1 MAATLEYLKD
11 ELRNITTLNLI
22 ASTSSILEKIFWA
35 LIAILGTLFI
45 YDVVYIQLDY
55 WQENPSLVTKEI
67 LTLSDMPL
75 PSITFCHKGFQKYG
89 PVETLANF
97 IHPDEKV
104 PKEVLSIRNEF
115 LKVQFLEIK
124 RRTNGTNYCE
134 WLFNLENGEEY
145 DNPVLVNLAKE
156 SRGGVDRKNL
166 LNKCIVRLL
175 VERSFIEIL
184 YIYVISCIDSN
195 FSRILVRG

>member
-1 MAATLEYLKD
+1 MAANLGHLKE

-22 ASTSSILEKIFWA
+22 ANTSSILEKIFWA
-35 LIAILGTLFI
+35 LIAIFGTLFI

-67 LTLSDMPL
+67 LPLSHLPL

-97 IHPDEKV
+97 IDPDKKV

-124 RRTNGTNYCE
+124 QRLNGTNYCE
-134 WLFNLENGEEY
+134 WLFNLKYGEKHENPALSSLG
-145 DNPVLVNLAKE
+145 DE
-156 SRGGVDRKNL
+156 SRGGVDRKNIL
-166 LNKCIVRLL
+166 EKC
-175 VERSFIEIL
+175 
-184 YIYVISCIDSN
+184 
-195 FSRILVRG
+195 LVRTLVGKSRKFRLSLVKINSFLLQEFWPED

>member
-1 MAATLEYLKD
+1 MTANLEHLKD

-35 LIAILGTLFI
+35 LIAIFGTLFI

-67 LTLSDMPL
+67 LPLSNLPL

-97 IHPDEKV
+97 IDPNRKV
-104 PKEVLSIRNEF
+104 PKEILSIRNEF
-115 LKVQFLEIK
+115 LKVQFHEIK
-124 RRTNGTNYCE
+124 KHTNGTNYCE
-134 WLFNLENGEEY
+134 WLFNLKYGKKKL
-145 DNPVLVNLAKE
+145 NPALSSLGDE

-166 LNKCIVRLL
+166 LEKC
-175 VERSFIEIL
+175 
-184 YIYVISCIDSN
+184 
-195 FSRILVRG
+195 LVRNKEY

>member
-1 MAATLEYLKD
+1 MAANLGHLKE

-22 ASTSSILEKIFWA
+22 ANTSSILEKIFWA
-35 LIAILGTLFI
+35 LIAIFGTLFI

-67 LTLSDMPL
+67 LPLSHLPL

-97 IHPDEKV
+97 IDPDKKV

-124 RRTNGTNYCE
+124 QRPNRTNYCE
-134 WLFNLENGEEY
+134 WLFNLKYGQKNKHPALSSLG
-145 DNPVLVNLAKE
+145 DE
-156 SRGGVDRKNL
+156 SRGGVDRKNIL
-166 LNKCIVRLL
+166 EKC
-175 VERSFIEIL
+175 
-184 YIYVISCIDSN
+184 
-195 FSRILVRG
+195 LVRTLVGKSRKFRLSLVKINSFLLQEFWPED